1 MAEAAIGSEIAGHKL
16 EAVAGRGGMG
26 VVYRATQ
33 TRLNRT
39 VALKLISADLA
50 GDASFR
56 ERFEHESQIAAQI
69 EHPNVIPLYEAGEAD
84 GQLYITMR
92 YVEGTDLRAMI
103 SREGALE
110 PRIASEILAQVC
122 GALDAAHERGLV
134 HRDIK
139 PANVLIA
146 GTAQEPHAYLT
157 DFGLTKQAASSSGM
171 TKTGMF
177 VGTLDYI
184 APEQL
189 QGGPVDARADIYA
202 LGCMLY
208 QMLTGRVPYPRDT
221 EPAKI
226 WAHMQEPPPSL
237 REVAPQ
243 VPEAFD
249 EVVSRAMAKDAE
261 DRYPSAGDLARAARA
276 AVQDRQVGDTDER
289 SVAAGPAAPQTQ
301 MAGGVPTAYGQS
313 QPGTYPGQQPGTYA
327 GQGSQGWAQG
337 TQGGGYG
344 AGPPTQGAPSYP
356 TGGYPTGPGG
366 TAPAWGQ
373 PERKSRTGLYAL
385 IGGTVLAAIVAFVVV
400 LALAGGGG
408 GEGNPAGEVVGEPIR
423 VGKRP
428 LDAAFGGGAIWT
440 ANLDDNSVT
449 RLDPATNKTTTIPV
463 RDLFPFETDFDG
475 DALFVTGPSEIRKI
489 DPATN
494 RVVATYNDS
503 EGEITSVAAGEGA
516 LWVVHQKNDTVTK
529 VSQETMQ
536 VDGSPIK
543 VGDQPSSAAVGE
555 GNVWV
560 SNFGGKSVSRIDPV
574 TSDQFGD
581 PIPLE
586 FQPGGVSVVE
596 GTVYLGTGKGV
607 VELDPTSATLGEP
620 VEVVGAAFYDV
631 GLGALWTTFPNSG
644 ELRRID
650 LKTKKP
656 IGDPIDVGKGVQG
669 VAVGVRGVPDVWVLN
684 TKAGTLTRVKP

>member
-1 MAEAAIGSEIAGHKL
+1 MAEAGIGSEIAGHRL

-50 GDASFR
+50 GDESFR
-56 ERFEHESQIAAQI
+56 QRFEHESQIAAQI

-92 YVEGTDLRAMI
+92 YVEGTDLRALI
-103 SREGALE
+103 SREGALH
-110 PRIASEILAQVC
+110 PHIAAEILAQVC

-146 GTAQEPHAYLT
+146 GTPDQPHAYLT
-157 DFGLTKQAASSSGM
+157 DFGLTKQAATSGGM

-237 REVAPQ
+237 RQLAPH

-249 EVVSRAMAKDAE
+249 EVIARALAKNPE
-261 DRYPSAGDLARAARA
+261 ERYPSAGDLARAARA
-276 AVQDRQVGDTDER
+276 AVQDRQVGDTAER
-289 SVAAGPAAPQTQ
+289 SVAAGPAAPQTAV
-301 MAGGVPTAYGQS
+301 AGGVPTAHGQQ
-313 QPGTYPGQQPGTYA
+313 QPTHGAAPGQGPWTHAAQPHPA
-327 GQGSQGWAQG
+327 GGQ
-337 TQGGGYG
+337 
-344 AGPPTQGAPSYP
+344 
-356 TGGYPTGPGG
+356 PTGPGG
-366 TAPAWGQ
+366 TAPAYA
-373 PERKSRTGLYAL
+373 PAKKSRAPLIAL
-385 IGGTVLAAIVAFVVV
+385 IAGTAIAAVVAFVVV
-400 LALAGGGG
+400 MALAGGDDGG
-408 GEGNPAGEVVGEPIR
+408 NEAGEVVGEPIKL
-423 VGKRP
+423 GKGPRD
-428 LDAAFGGGAIWT
+428 LTFGGGAIWS
-440 ANLDDNSVT
+440 ANLDDNTVT
-449 RLDPATNKTTTIPV
+449 RLGPGTRETTSIPV
-463 RDLFPFETDFDG
+463 SDLFPFEVDFDG
-475 DALFVTGPSEIRKI
+475 NHLYVTGPSEIRKI

-494 RVVATYNDS
+494 EEVATYDDA

-516 LWVVHQKNDTVTK
+516 LWVVHQKNDTVTQ
-529 VSQETMQ
+529 VSQDTME
-536 VDGSPIK
+536 VDGRPIK
-543 VGDQPSSAAVGE
+543 VGDRPSSVAVGE
-555 GNVWV
+555 GGVWV
-560 SNFGGKSVSRIDPV
+560 SNSGDKSVSKIDPV
-574 TSDQFGD
+574 TGDQFGD

-586 FQPGGVSVVE
+586 FEPGGVSVVE

-607 VELDPTSATLGEP
+607 VEIDPTSFTLGEP
-620 VEVVGAAFYDV
+620 VEAPGAAFYDI
-631 GLGALWTTFPNSG
+631 GLGSLWTTFPNSG
-644 ELRRID
+644 ELKRLD
-650 LKTKKP
+650 LKTKEP

-669 VAVGVRGVPDVWVLN
+669 VAVGLRGVPDVWVIN
-684 TKAGTLTRVKP
+684 TKAATITRVKP